1 MRKTIW
7 IAVLAAALILPSIT
21 LAAAPVEVG
30 LGTLRLGGNLQTVY
44 GYSQTGKWS
53 FAAKRVRLILNG
65 DLPEQR
71 LKYLIQLE
79 ALTSPALLD
88 ARVQAVGWLPKTD
101 IYLGQFIPAFSLY
114 MPRSTAALEM
124 VNYPVVLTK
133 FAMWRQVGLQTT
145 TKLGSLEGNLG
156 VFNGYPASNP
166 FTNASF
172 DDPGKDLLFSSSYK
186 PFGFVQFLGYCWLGN
201 AVLAREADMLRNR
214 FGGGFSIEHKL
225 SQSMLLTVRSEA
237 IAGQDRLPFSGGLV
251 KSGGYYAHLGLRP
264 HPKIEVLTRWDK
276 FDTERSDD
284 GTAWLTLGANYYLSG
299 TNAMI
304 YANYM
309 RKKVEQTDAPDNDEF
324 AVQVQLAF

>member
-1 MRKTIW
+1 MRKTSCLTALA
-7 IAVLAAALILPSIT
+7 AVLFLFSIP
-21 LAAAPVEVG
+21 LAATPVEVG

-71 LKYLIQLE
+71 LKYLVQLE

-88 ARVQAVGWLPKTD
+88 ARIQASGYLPKTD
-101 IYLGQFIPAFSLY
+101 LMLGRFIPSFSLY

-124 VNYPVVLTK
+124 INYPVVLTK
-133 FAMWRQVGLQTT
+133 FAMWRQMGMQTT
-145 TKLGSLEGNLG
+145 TKLQPVELSIGL
-156 VFNGYPASNP
+156 FNGYPAN
-166 FTNASF
+166 NYA
-172 DDPGKDLLFSSSYK
+172 DNNKGKDLLFSVTAK
-186 PFGFVQFLGYCWLGN
+186 PADFLQFLGYSWLGN
-201 AVLAREADMLRNR
+201 SVQKGSQDTLKNR
-214 FGGGFSIEHKL
+214 YGGGFSIEHKL
-225 SQSMLLTVRSEA
+225 GQSMLLIVRSEV
-237 IAGQDRLPFSGGLV
+237 IAGQDRLPFSGGMV

-304 YANYM
+304 YANYI
-309 RKKVEQTDAPDNDEF
+309 RKKMEQPGAPHNDEF
-324 AVQVQLAF
+324 AIQVQLAF